1 MIVTENES
9 SSMGLDSGES
19 AVDII
24 SKRQALTV
32 DVDVEQV
39 LWAQV
44 VSNVL
49 SPPLVWAVMV
59 LPIAFRDARTPQQ
72 ALGWALVYGLL
83 VCLLPMLYVVWMVHR
98 GSITDLHMRV
108 RRERLRPFAVSLVC
122 TLTAWWVLTVADAPP
137 IVPLFTLCSLVQ
149 IAVMASI
156 TLVWQISM
164 HAMSISGA
172 AVAAGAF
179 FGAVPALM
187 MLPLVLLVGAA
198 RLRLKRHTV
207 PQVLAGTAVGVFV
220 PLMLFVLV

>member
-1 MIVTENES
+1 LT
-9 SSMGLDSGES
+9 
-19 AVDII
+19 A
-24 SKRQALTV
+24 SKWQALAANV
-32 DVDVEQV
+32 DTERV
-39 LWAQV
+39 LWAQI

-72 ALGWALVYGLL
+72 AFGWAFVYGLL
-83 VCLLPMLYVVWMVHR
+83 VCLLPMLYVAWMVHR

-122 TLTAWWVLTVADAPP
+122 TLTAWWALVAMDAPP
-137 IVPLFTLCSLVQ
+137 IVPLFALCSLVQ
-149 IAVMASI
+149 IAVMAGI

-179 FGAVPALM
+179 FGAAPALV
-187 MLPLVLLVGAA
+187 MLPLILLVSAA
-198 RLRLKRHTV
+198 RLRLKRHTM
-207 PQVLAGTAVGVFV
+207 PQVLAGAAVGVLV
-220 PLMLFVLV
+220 PLALFALV